1 MRGYGSIL
9 WRGDRHLII
18 ILKLRISLTVVPHFL
33 FLPFLPPLL
42 HILSLSISL
51 TPPDSKTDKSRGDR
65 LAPLGTSQ
73 PEAER
78 KGSSPDT
85 APLCSETASRGD
97 IYMKGTGPS
106 HPGLKEGKKGLYS
119 RKQSKDNKRLR

>member
-1 MRGYGSIL
+1 MRGYCSIL
-9 WRGDRHLII
+9 WRGDRQII
-18 ILKLRISLTVVPHFL
+18 ILKLQISLTVFPYFL
-33 FLPFLPPLL
+33 FLLFLP
-42 HILSLSISL
+42 HVLSFSISL

-85 APLCSETASRGD
+85 APLCSETTSRGD
-97 IYMKGTGPS
+97 IYMKGTDSS